1 MNNYSEIDYDDDD
14 SDLGNE
20 LDDEDSSDSIENIDF
35 EESSHHS
42 ILMTDSVNESN
53 LIKRSGEKTLT
64 EISEETEASSEST
77 TDQNNNEIKSS
88 EKSKLIATSTT
99 TSTTTITTTTQ
110 LNAYNLSYSVI

>member
-1 MNNYSEIDYDDDD
+1 
-14 SDLGNE
+14 
-20 LDDEDSSDSIENIDF
+20 
-35 EESSHHS
+35 
-42 ILMTDSVNESN
+42 MTDSVNESN

-64 EISEETEASSEST
+64 EISEETEAFSEST
-77 TDQNNNEIKSS
+77 TDQNNNEIKSAS